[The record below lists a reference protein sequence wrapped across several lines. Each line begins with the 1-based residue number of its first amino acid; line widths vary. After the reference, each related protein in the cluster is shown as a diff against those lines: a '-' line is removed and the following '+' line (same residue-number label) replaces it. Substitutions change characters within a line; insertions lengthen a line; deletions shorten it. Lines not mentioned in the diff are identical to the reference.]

1 MHFIRPIMTQY
12 ATFSGRTSRKE
23 FWLFSLWCFVFSFVT
38 HFADVALG
46 TYSDEFEIGVFSVL
60 FGLAIMLPL
69 LGMYV
74 RRLHDMNKSGWWMWI
89 GIIPLLGPVIL
100 LVLFCRASN
109 TRSNRYGPTPDL
121 VAVRGIRSA

>member
-1 MHFIRPIMTQY
+1 
-12 ATFSGRTSRKE
+12 
-23 FWLFSLWCFVFSFVT
+23 
-38 HFADVALG
+38 
-46 TYSDEFEIGVFSVL
+46 
-60 FGLAIMLPL
+60 
-69 LGMYV
+69 
-74 RRLHDMNKSGWWMWI
+74 MNKSGWWMWI

>member
-1 MHFIRPIMTQY
+1 
-12 ATFSGRTSRKE
+12 
-23 FWLFSLWCFVFSFVT
+23 
-38 HFADVALG
+38 
-46 TYSDEFEIGVFSVL
+46 
-60 FGLAIMLPL
+60 MLPL

-109 TRSNRYGPTPDL
+109 PLSNRYGPTPDL